1 MNYSLLQ
8 LLNKT
13 HSLKSVKSIHSHLIL
28 NNLLISSD
36 LILNKLLRLYSRFG
50 AIEYAC
56 KLFDVIPQPNPF
68 LWTSLIH
75 GFVENFK
82 YTEAFNAFTR
92 MHSGSVEPLNFTIA
106 SVLKGLSREKRLK
119 EGEEIYGFVFKK
131 GFGSDLIV
139 QNAVLDFSMRCGKVD
154 FARSLFDE
162 MKEKDVVSWNTM
174 VSGYGNNGRVDIA
187 REFFNE
193 MTERNVVSWTSI
205 INVYVKSGNMVE
217 ARVLFDRMPNKDLAS
232 WNVMVSGYVNAGD
245 PFSARF
251 IFEEMPIHGV
261 ETWNLMI
268 LGFCKLGKVELANDY
283 FNRMPKRN
291 VASWTIMVDG
301 YIKSGNVDHARFL
314 FDQMPE
320 KNLVSWSTMI
330 SGYAKNGQPRN
341 ALDLYNC
348 LKGQGIKP
356 DETFILVIIS
366 ACSQLGVIDTA
377 QSVICDFV
385 GPSLFSNLRVVTSL
399 IDMYA
404 KCGSIE
410 KAVKVF
416 EMVNE
421 KDLLCYSTMITA
433 FANHG
438 LVQDAISLFAEMQ
451 RANIKPDGVAF
462 LGVLTACNHGGLPK
476 EGRLYFEQ
484 MKNEY
489 GIQPSEKHYACF
501 VDLLGRAGCL
511 EEAHKLI
518 SNMPI
523 APHSVVWGALL
534 AACRVHC
541 NVQLAE
547 VAASELF
554 KIEPDNSGNYVL
566 LSNIYAAAGV
576 WDGVARVRT
585 LVREHQVRKNR
596 ASSWIELGCIVHEFV
611 MGDTSH
617 FDSENI
623 YFILDLLSQDMK
635 LLGYIMDYKKTQVL
649 PSNIHYNILEDG

>member
-50 AIEYAC
+50 AIDYAC

-291 VASWTIMVDG
+291 VASWTI
-301 YIKSGNVDHARFL
+301 I
-314 FDQMPE
+314 
-320 KNLVSWSTMI
+320 
-330 SGYAKNGQPRN
+330 
-341 ALDLYNC
+341 
-348 LKGQGIKP
+348 
-356 DETFILVIIS
+356 
-366 ACSQLGVIDTA
+366 
-377 QSVICDFV
+377 
-385 GPSLFSNLRVVTSL
+385 
-399 IDMYA
+399 
-404 KCGSIE
+404 
-410 KAVKVF
+410 
-416 EMVNE
+416 
-421 KDLLCYSTMITA
+421 
-433 FANHG
+433 
-438 LVQDAISLFAEMQ
+438 
-451 RANIKPDGVAF
+451 
-462 LGVLTACNHGGLPK
+462 
-476 EGRLYFEQ
+476 
-484 MKNEY
+484 
-489 GIQPSEKHYACF
+489 
-501 VDLLGRAGCL
+501 
-511 EEAHKLI
+511 
-518 SNMPI
+518 
-523 APHSVVWGALL
+523 
-534 AACRVHC
+534 
-541 NVQLAE
+541 
-547 VAASELF
+547 
-554 KIEPDNSGNYVL
+554 
-566 LSNIYAAAGV
+566 
-576 WDGVARVRT
+576 
-585 LVREHQVRKNR
+585 
-596 ASSWIELGCIVHEFV
+596 
-611 MGDTSH
+611 
-617 FDSENI
+617 
-623 YFILDLLSQDMK
+623 
-635 LLGYIMDYKKTQVL
+635 
-649 PSNIHYNILEDG
+649 

>member
-1 MNYSLLQ
+1 MNHSLLQ

-13 HSLKSVKSIHSHLIL
+13 HSLKSLKSIHSHLVL
-28 NNLLISSD
+28 NNSLTSSD

-50 AIEYAC
+50 AIDYAR
-56 KLFDVIPQPNPF
+56 KLFDIIPHPNPF

-75 GFVENFK
+75 GFVENFR
-82 YTEAFNAFTR
+82 YTEAFYTFMR
-92 MHSGSVEPLNFTIA
+92 MHSESVAPLNFTIA
-106 SVLKGLSREKRLK
+106 SVLKGLAREKRVK
-119 EGEEIYGFVFKK
+119 EGEEIYGFMVKS
-131 GFGSDLIV
+131 GWDCDLIV
-139 QNAVLDFSMRCGKVD
+139 QNAVLDLFIRCGKVD
-154 FARSLFDE
+154 FARRLFDE
-162 MKEKDVVSWNTM
+162 MEEKDVVSWNTM
-174 VSGYGNNGRVDIA
+174 VSGYG
-187 REFFNE
+187 
-193 MTERNVVSWTSI
+193 
-205 INVYVKSGNMVE
+205 
-217 ARVLFDRMPNKDLAS
+217 
-232 WNVMVSGYVNAGD
+232 
-245 PFSARF
+245 
-251 IFEEMPIHGV
+251 
-261 ETWNLMI
+261 
-268 LGFCKLGKVELANDY
+268 FCKAGEIELAKDY
-283 FNRMPKRN
+283 FNRMPERN
-291 VASWTIMVDG
+291 AASWTIMVDG
-301 YIKSGNVDHARFL
+301 YIKSGNIDHARCI

-341 ALDLYNC
+341 ALELYNC

-356 DETFILVIIS
+356 DETFILGIIS

-377 QSVICDFV
+377 ESIICDFF

-410 KAVKVF
+410 RAVKVF
-416 EMVNE
+416 QIVNE
-421 KDLLCYSTMITA
+421 KDLPCYSTMIAA

-462 LGVLTACNHGGLPK
+462 LGVLTACNHGGLVN

-484 MKNEY
+484 MKSKY
-489 GIQPSEKHYACF
+489 GIQPSEKHYACV

-518 SNMPI
+518 SNMPV

-547 VAASELF
+547 VAAAELF

-566 LSNIYAAAGV
+566 LSNIYAAAGM
-576 WDGVARVRT
+576 WDGVARVRAM
-585 LVREHQVRKNR
+585 VREHRVRKNR
-596 ASSWIELGCIVHEFV
+596 GSSWIELGCIVHEFV

-623 YFILDLLSQDMK
+623 YYILELLSEDMK
-635 LLGYIMDYKKTQVL
+635 LLGYIMDSKKT
-649 PSNIHYNILEDG
+649 SITF